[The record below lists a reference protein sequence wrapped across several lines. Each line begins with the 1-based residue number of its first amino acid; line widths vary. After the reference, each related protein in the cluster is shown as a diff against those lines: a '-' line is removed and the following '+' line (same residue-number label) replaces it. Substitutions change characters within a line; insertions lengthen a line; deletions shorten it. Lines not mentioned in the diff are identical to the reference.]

1 MLIFP
6 DIEKTLVAY
15 FKQALEA
22 QETELAADVRVAT
35 KHSQPDE
42 TTPSKQLVIVA
53 SYDQETT
60 DKVTRLASV
69 TLDVYADDYATASS
83 LALLVEALARECTG
97 AEIKRAELRLG
108 PVRTSEEGQQE
119 RRSLDVE
126 LTVKGTDA

>member
-15 FKQALEA
+15 FKQALEDHGS
-22 QETELAADVRVAT
+22 ELATDVRVAT

-53 SYDQETT
+53 SYNQETL
-60 DKVTRLASV
+60 DRVTRLGTV

-83 LALLVEALARECTG
+83 LALLVEALVRECTG
-97 AEIKRAELRLG
+97 ADIKKAELRLG
-108 PVRTSEEGQQE
+108 PVRTTEEGQQE

-126 LTVKGTDA
+126 VIVKGTDA